1 MATAESAIE
10 LRGVH
15 KAFGDHVAVE
25 SSDLTVPAGA
35 FFGLVGRNGAGKS
48 TTMRMTVGLLRPD
61 AGEIRVDG
69 VDVWDDPQRAK
80 SRMGV
85 MTDDVQ
91 IFDHLTGA
99 EFLLYVGLL
108 RGMPRDLIVE
118 RSREMLDVMEL
129 DEAAARYVND
139 YSHGMTKKIILASA
153 LLHTPPVVFLDE
165 PFEGV
170 DPVATRSLEAVL
182 RRYVEAGGT
191 VVFSSHVLDVVE
203 RLCDHVA
210 MMDAG
215 RIVAA
220 GTTAEMRGD
229 GSLVDAFVRLLGA
242 EAVDDEA
249 LAWLRPSS
257 D

>member
-1 MATAESAIE
+1 MAGAAIE
-10 LRGVH
+10 LKGVR
-15 KAFGDHVAVE
+15 KTFGDKVAVVGT
-25 SSDLTVPAGA
+25 DLTIPTGA

-61 AGEIRVDG
+61 EGEIRVDG
-69 VDVWDDPQRAK
+69 VDVWSDPQEAK
-80 SRMGV
+80 RHMGV

-91 IFDHLTGA
+91 VFDHITGA

-108 RGMPRDLIVE
+108 RGMERDLVID
-118 RSREMLDVMEL
+118 RSKDLLQVMEL
-129 DEAAARYVND
+129 DDAASRFIND
-139 YSHGMTKKIILASA
+139 YSHGMTKKVILAAA
-153 LLHTPPVVFLDE
+153 LLDTPPVLFLDE

-170 DPVATRSLEAVL
+170 DPVSTETLEVVL
-182 RRYVEAGGT
+182 QRYVTGGGT

-215 RIVAA
+215 RIVTS
-220 GTTAEMRGD
+220 GTIDEVRG
-229 GSLVDAFVRLLGA
+229 GGRLQDAFLEALGA
-242 EAVDDEA
+242 GGIDDEA

-257 D
+257 G